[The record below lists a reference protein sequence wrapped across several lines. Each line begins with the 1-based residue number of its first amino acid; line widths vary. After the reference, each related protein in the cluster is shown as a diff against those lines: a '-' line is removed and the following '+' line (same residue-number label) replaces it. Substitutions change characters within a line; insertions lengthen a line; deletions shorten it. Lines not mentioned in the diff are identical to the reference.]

1 MPHCSFKRCL
11 CVYHFQYVAKLLS
24 RKVCS
29 IHIPRVC
36 QNSRYSVYLPILYT
50 IILKML
56 CHLINLRNAFS
67 LLLIYFLSYQWIGT
81 FFICLLAICDS
92 FMNCLFTF
100 FARFSLGMLAYSVLI
115 CKSLDPI
122 LMKSLNLQHSCQNC
136 LWLQF
141 SATLIVLISPTNDSE
156 ANEGVDLIDRA

>member
-11 CVYHFQYVAKLLS
+11 CVYHFEYVAKLLS
-24 RKVCS
+24 RKICS